1 MKNTGIIIVIIA
13 LIAVAAIIGVVLMQ
27 GYNTNKTPSPSKSG
41 ANNQIIYP
49 PTSDNSDNSNNNP
62 PSQPP
67 PITSSPKTYQVSI
80 SNFAFSPSTLT
91 IKKGDMITWTN
102 KDSVSHTVT
111 SDSGDELDSNML
123 SKGKTYSHTFN
134 KAGTFNYHCTP
145 HPSMKAKIIVE

>member
-49 PTSDNSDNSNNNP
+49 PTSDNSDNSNNN